1 MGQLEVALAVPVVG
15 LPGCEALLPE
25 SSNTFPV
32 ACLPAVTL
40 ENIKVK
46 IT

>member
-40 ENIKVK
+40 ENKKVK
-46 IT
+46 LS